1 MATAAPKIGNLI
13 KTLSEYMVE
22 ARTKPLPEDVAQKAK
37 HHILDTLAAMVSG
50 STLDP
55 GKLGIKYAGLQGGPP
70 EAQVVASALL
80 VSATNAAL
88 ANGILAHSDETD
100 DSHAPSGT
108 HPGSAVV
115 PGALA
120 MAEKNDCSGDTLL
133 KAVVLGYDVSSRI
146 MRTLRPNQ
154 PFEETH
160 GRRFGSH
167 SMGGVFG
174 AAAGAS
180 GATNFDA
187 LQMRHLLSYTA
198 QQASGITS
206 WQADVEHI
214 EKAFDFAGMPARSGV
229 TGATMVEAGFTGVP
243 DVFEGFNNFIDCYSD
258 APEKEAL
265 IAELG
270 SRYEVM
276 QTNIKRY
283 CVGSPIQAPVD
294 ALLNIMRAHN
304 LGYDDYQSMVVITS
318 NGENRL
324 TGAEQSMPDINLRY
338 LLAVSMLD
346 GDLSFEAGHDFDRMK
361 APDVVDIG
369 NRIEV
374 QADPS
379 LVTVESPR
387 QGVVEFITKDG
398 RTLRDHVVVVKGAME
413 NPLSPA
419 EVEAKERPL
428 LAMVLGAAKADQLI
442 EAIWNL
448 ESVANV
454 RELRPLL
461 SA

>member
-1 MATAAPKIGNLI
+1 MSTTAPKIGNLI

-22 ARTKPLPEDVAQKAK
+22 ARTKALPDEVAQKAK

-55 GKLGIKYAGLQGGPP
+55 GKLGIKYAALQGGPP
-70 EAQVVASALL
+70 EAQVVASSVL

-100 DSHAPSGT
+100 DSHAASGT

-120 MAEKNDCSGDTLL
+120 MAEKNNCSGETLL
-133 KAVVLGYDVSSRI
+133 RSVVLGYDVSSRI
-146 MRTLRPNQ
+146 MRTLRPRR
-154 PFEETH
+154 PFEETR

-167 SMGGVFG
+167 AMGGVFG

-180 GATNFDA
+180 GATGFDA

-206 WQADVEHI
+206 WQADLEHI

-258 APEKEAL
+258 APDKDAL

-270 SRYEVM
+270 SRYEIM

-294 ALLNIMRAHN
+294 ALLNIMTAN
-304 LGYDDYQSMVVITS
+304 NVGFSDYQSMVVTTS
-318 NGENRL
+318 TGKSRL
-324 TGAEQSMPDINLRY
+324 TGAEQSMPDINLKD
-338 LLAVSMLD
+338 LLAVSLLD
-346 GDLSFEAGHDFDRMK
+346 GDLSFEAGHDFARMTD
-361 APDVVDIG
+361 PTVVDIT

-374 QADPS
+374 KADPS
-379 LVTVESPR
+379 LVTPESPR
-387 QGVVEFITKDG
+387 QGVVEFTTKDG
-398 RTLRDHVVVVKGAME
+398 RTFRDHVVVVKGAME

-428 LAMVLGAAKADQLI
+428 LAMVLGGDRAGELI
-442 EAIWNL
+442 DAIWNL
-448 ESVANV
+448 ESVGNV